1 MSESIETKQ
10 QYLRSEIIDQGY
22 NPGEFSD
29 FMGSIRG
36 EDGLD
41 LETWSFAD
49 LKAVVSQFKSQYSN
63 QQPEPEMPNQYE
75 PQEQKQDQEKEQ
87 EQDKEQNNNY
97 NQEGQE
103 EDIEGAVKD
112 TTIPEKKENQ
122 NLDTEL
128 TFPKEPFEEFEQ
140 IIKAEKLEANEITD
154 QNNLFVTISNPVKVK
169 AGIFSSS
176 YYQYLVKTS
185 PVGYKVVRK
194 LSDFTFLYETLPLFN
209 TAVFNPILPHFE
221 FGLKDDSTKKML
233 YIQNYMNSLVENKF
247 FRTLPIV
254 FNFLTLPQEKWNK
267 IRLEN
272 YSKIKPYPLS
282 KMPTLEGEFHININK
297 LEDNNGVRIKDE
309 INKKTEAFNELNAA
323 MDELLTTIEKLSLC
337 YKTLAKSLF
346 DLTKTHKD
354 NEILFG
360 VFNRLLSLTKVWA
373 RDYIKE
379 RDFLK
384 DEFKYYFKFINK
396 ENVSFLKKYE
406 EFKSCREEYK
416 SKYEKV
422 KKLPIK
428 QPKDIELVRKMRRD
442 YGLHL
447 LMINSEYKKL
457 LERQANRC
465 LTQFM
470 KYNENKNIILQNFNN
485 CVKLFNINE
494 DPKNI
499 CVDNSN
505 RQEEEQDPGIEQEQE
520 EVTHQN
526 SQEGNSGEN

>member
-1 MSESIETKQ
+1 MSETIETKQ

-22 NPGEFSD
+22 NPEEFSA

-49 LKAVVSQFKSQYSN
+49 LQTVVTQFKSQYSN
-63 QQPEPEMPNQYE
+63 QQPEPQMSNQNE
-75 PQEQKQDQEKEQ
+75 PKGQEQ
-87 EQDKEQNNNY
+87 EQGQDQEQNNNY
-97 NQEGQE
+97 NQERQE

-112 TTIPEKKENQ
+112 TTIPEKTENK
-122 NLDTEL
+122 NMDTEL

-140 IIKAEKLEANEITD
+140 IIKTEKLEANEITD
-154 QNNLFVTISNPVKVK
+154 HNNLFVTISNPVKVK

-176 YYQYLVKTS
+176 YYQYLVQTS

-194 LSDFTFLYETLPLFN
+194 VSDFTFLYETLPLIN
-209 TAVFNPILPHFE
+209 TSVFNPVLPHFE

-267 IRLEN
+267 IRLET
-272 YSKIKPYPLS
+272 YSKIKPSPLS

-297 LEDNNGVRIKDE
+297 LEDNNGVRIRDE
-309 INKKTEAFNELNAA
+309 INKKTEAYNELNTA
-323 MDELLTTIEKLSLC
+323 MDEILTTFEKLSLC

-360 VFNRLLSLTKVWA
+360 VFNRLLSLTKIWA

-384 DEFKYYFKFINK
+384 DEFKYFFKFINK

-406 EFKSCREEYK
+406 EFKSSRDEYK

-422 KKLPIK
+422 KNYQL
-428 QPKDIELVRKMRRD
+428 
-442 YGLHL
+442 
-447 LMINSEYKKL
+447 
-457 LERQANRC
+457 
-465 LTQFM
+465 
-470 KYNENKNIILQNFNN
+470 NN
-485 CVKLFNINE
+485 QKI
-494 DPKNI
+494 
-499 CVDNSN
+499 
-505 RQEEEQDPGIEQEQE
+505 
-520 EVTHQN
+520 
-526 SQEGNSGEN
+526 